1 MVEIYKSDNILIQN
15 SYFIDQ
21 FRKSIDLIVEKRTDN
36 NIFQEILDTLFD
48 YFSEIKEH
56 RTIIDVENAFKK
68 VDDIFDL
75 NNLEGMDEK
84 LIEEESDNLKEDLK
98 EFIAN
103 NSEKLI
109 LSINDAKIGFMIN
122 YWISNLEIATE
133 VLDDFFKEFKRK
145 KRFSAAKSFRVRDF
159 LKRKLDRIYK
169 GFFLVFFRIIEQIY
183 MIADDRNFIPENEI
197 DFLIEDVVYLE
208 NIARATHENF

>member
-1 MVEIYKSDNILIQN
+1 MIEIYKSDNILIQN

-21 FRKSIDLIVEKRTDN
+21 FRKSIDLIVEKRTY

-56 RTIIDVENAFKK
+56 RTIIDVENAFRK
-68 VDDIFDL
+68 VDDILDL

-84 LIEEESDNLKEDLK
+84 SIEEESDNLKGDLK
-98 EFIAN
+98 DFIAN
-103 NSEKLI
+103 NSDKII
-109 LSINDAKIGFMIN
+109 LSINDAKIGFMSN
-122 YWISNLEIATE
+122 YWISNLEIAIE
-133 VLDDFFKEFKRK
+133 VLDEFIKEFNRK
-145 KRFSAAKSFRVRDF
+145 KRFLAGKSFRVRDF
-159 LKRKLDRIYK
+159 LEKKLDRIYK

-183 MIADDRNFIPENEI
+183 MISDDKKFIPGNEI